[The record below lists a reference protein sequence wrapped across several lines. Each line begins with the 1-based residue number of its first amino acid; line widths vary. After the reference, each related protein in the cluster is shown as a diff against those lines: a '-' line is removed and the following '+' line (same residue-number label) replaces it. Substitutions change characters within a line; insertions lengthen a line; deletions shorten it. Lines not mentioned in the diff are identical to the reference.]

1 MEELLHVVQFAGGR
15 TDYPGAMYVP
25 ASVTTKRIQRGDFY
39 EDCHYHPMF
48 CLSAEGDKLV
58 GVSLI
63 TGGVGVCSEHD
74 CAAVPMTPEEAVDR
88 RLHWDEVAE
97 DLQDRPEAIHWESIE
112 D

>member
-1 MEELLHVVQFAGGR
+1 M
-15 TDYPGAMYVP
+15 P

-39 EDCHYHPMF
+39 EDCHYHPML

-74 CAAVPMTPEEAVDR
+74 CAAVPMTAEEAADR
-88 RLHWDEVAE
+88 REHWDEYAE
-97 DLQDRPEAIHWESIE
+97 DLVDRPEAIHWESI
-112 D
+112 DG